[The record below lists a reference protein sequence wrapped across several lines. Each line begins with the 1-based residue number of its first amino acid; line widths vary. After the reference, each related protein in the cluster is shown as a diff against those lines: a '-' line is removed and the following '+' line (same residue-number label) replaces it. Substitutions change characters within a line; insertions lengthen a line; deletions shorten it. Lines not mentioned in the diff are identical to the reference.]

1 LSTTR
6 PSAIT
11 AAASKTS
18 SGSCPCAAQLAVP
31 QPICEQPPADPDPV
45 LTPHELSPVQFPLT
59 PPADSDQPS
68 PSEPTVAAE
77 PIETKDNPPADQT
90 LHTLT
95 VAPAEPE
102 LTTDN

>member
-1 LSTTR
+1 M
-6 PSAIT
+6 
-11 AAASKTS
+11 
-18 SGSCPCAAQLAVP
+18 AVP